1 MSPVKPHPRG
11 SISSPLV
18 KIVLA
23 WLVALALAFGHH
35 AFYKSLD
42 NTVAPSTVDSTS
54 ITSQFNIHS
63 QAGASAVGT
72 MFAWLV
78 AAALGLS
85 AGTAFIQCA
94 WVVVQQRATSVAGL
108 DALWSSPK
116 NALAF
121 LSLDMWRSAH
131 VVVLVSALAWAFPL
145 IVTFAPGTLTV
156 RTQTV
161 YSARGCTAPTYDF
174 GTNDALYTDYVTE
187 ESFYLR
193 PSTLAQ
199 RIVGG
204 VLLSGQHLTPT
215 SMCGTNCSYEITAYA
230 PYFNCSTSS
239 FNATIEDAFGR
250 YVLGAP
256 YNATSFD
263 SSPTQNKYGVEETQL
278 AQQGWDFSAALSNY
292 ATFQPDYTSGLEVTC
307 IAYNASYLLAY
318 DFNNGPN
325 VAIKDIQPV
334 QMATQFKDLNP
345 PPNEPDFIDG
355 NATNPHTA
363 FYNATTNYYAVFQTL
378 YSYIAGSVKSVP
390 SLTGASFVVT
400 PDTLLLPATAFVA
413 TPSSAEPQG
422 NFSWRTDPDF
432 PTAMQDLMTNISLSL
447 LSGAVDPSQTTET
460 TCTFTDTFT
469 HFVYNHTR
477 LWLIYVLGLGAA
489 LLCDLAGLWALWR
502 NKFGGGAEFSE
513 FVRATR
519 SRELNHLDL
528 SDEEWQAVRLQYGPV
543 GSEGGRY
550 AFVTPEILRRG
561 RGRGAENV
569 DGDAD
574 AEELKAM
581 TMPVP
586 SPSLSPRVSYVP
598 FGNEQ
603 HAMSFPNRG

>member
-1 MSPVKPHPRG
+1 MSPVRPQARG

-23 WLVALALAFGHH
+23 WLVALALALGHD
-35 AFYKSLD
+35 AFYKSL
-42 NTVAPSTVDSTS
+42 NNKVAPSAIGTS
-54 ITSQFNIHS
+54 ISSEFDVHS
-63 QAGASAVGT
+63 QAGASAIGT

-94 WVVVQQRATSVAGL
+94 WVVVQQRATSVSGL

-131 VVVLVSALAWAFPL
+131 AVVLVSALAWAFPL
-145 IVTFAPGTLTV
+145 IVTFAPGTLSV

-161 YSARGCTAPTYDF
+161 FFTQGCNAATYDF
-174 GTNDALYTDYVTE
+174 GNNDLLYNA
-187 ESFYLR
+187 SPFYLR

-215 SMCGTNCSYEITAYA
+215 SMCGTNCSYTIKAYA
-230 PYFNCSTSS
+230 PYFNCSSSS
-239 FNATIEDAFGR
+239 FNASVENSVGKQAP
-250 YVLGAP
+250 P

-263 SSPTQNKYGVEETQL
+263 SSPSQNEYGEGGSGQISQL
-278 AQQGWDFSAALSNY
+278 GWDFSAALSNY
-292 ATFQPDYTSGLEVTC
+292 AFFQPDPTSGLAVTC
-307 IAYNASYLLAY
+307 IAYNASYFLDY

-325 VAIKDIQPV
+325 VSILDVEPV

-345 PPNEPDFIDG
+345 PPNDPDFIDG
-355 NATNPHTA
+355 LPSNPHTA

-378 YSYIAGSVKSVP
+378 YSYIVGNVTVKESTTVGSWD
-390 SLTGASFVVT
+390 VT

-422 NFSWRTDPDF
+422 NFSWRASPDF
-432 PTAMQDLMTNISLSL
+432 PTAMQDLLTNISISL
-447 LSGAVDPSQTTET
+447 LVSAVDSDPSQITQT
-460 TCTFTDTFT
+460 TCTFTDTLP
-469 HFVYNHTR
+469 HFLYNRTR
-477 LWLIYVLGLGAA
+477 LWLIYSLGLGGA

-502 NKFGGGAEFSE
+502 NRFGGSADFSE
-513 FVRATR
+513 FLRATR

-528 SDEEWQAVRLQYGPV
+528 SDAQGVRLQYGPV

-550 AFVTPEILRRG
+550 AFATPESLRAAASR
-561 RGRGAENV
+561 
-569 DGDAD
+569 DGDG
-574 AEELKAM
+574 EELHLKSM
-581 TMPVP
+581 STMA
-586 SPSLSPRVSYVP
+586 SPGLSYEPFSYEQNSMSAPHRHSESL
-598 FGNEQ
+598 
-603 HAMSFPNRG
+603 